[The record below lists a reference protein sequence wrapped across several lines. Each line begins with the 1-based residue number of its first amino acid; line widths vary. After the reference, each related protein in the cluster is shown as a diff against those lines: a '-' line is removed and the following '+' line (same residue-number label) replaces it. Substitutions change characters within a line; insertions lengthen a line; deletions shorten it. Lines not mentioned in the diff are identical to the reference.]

1 MRTLFHS
8 LAAAILAV
16 GLTLSPAAAGP
27 FDTTAAPI
35 EQYIGQQEGVPD
47 FNFTKAEFGN
57 SEWGAVA
64 HLLVESGVYLVNGA
78 TVVYNAA
85 TDAVDVYVSVGTY
98 SEAKEAK
105 QRTGEAAY
113 FDCGFLMTYGEIVM
127 HAGKPHCIPGSAVGT
142 ASTSPQSVYS
152 HTIGAV
158 ARSCTFETNDGN
170 GDPSGHQHSC

>member
-8 LAAAILAV
+8 LAAAVLAV
-16 GLTLSPAAAGP
+16 GLMLSPAAAGP

-57 SEWGAVA
+57 SEWGAVG
-64 HLLVESGVYLVNGA
+64 HLLVETGVYLVNGA

-85 TDAVDVYVSVGTY
+85 TDEVLIWEGRGTN
-98 SEAKEAK
+98 SEAKSAK
-105 QRTGEAAY
+105 HYPEGSGC
-113 FDCGFLMTYGEIVM
+113 FGTYGTVEFIGGV
-127 HAGKPHCIPGSAVGT
+127 KTCIPGSSVGS
-142 ASTSPQSVYS
+142 ASTSVYAV
-152 HTIGAV
+152 HTGTTPAQ